1 MEVLLAEDREIRYS
15 SSTMR
20 NLNNDPFVDSLKQ
33 LQDGEVVEA
42 FMRPLREAAQ
52 DWCRDL
58 QYHEGVDDMA
68 FLELGV
74 SRVLKANESGRDF
87 LQYGHD
93 RLDLGIQRSAFFDLF
108 RSNRRLQVLK
118 SAAGG
123 LYRDASRRL
132 DVDLLAEFP
141 ELKGIEVL
149 AGDGHLI
156 QAAAHA
162 ARDTKGRKVAPNA
175 IHLLNIRNGLMFFL
189 APVKGDGSHAHELP
203 AFRHHLP
210 AFLQSNAAGRKA
222 LRETVMLLDMAYT
235 DTAWWS
241 TMKYAKESG
250 ARIVIP
256 AKSNVETIALN
267 DVHFDRDAEVNLGVV
282 SFELVAFNHPDSSTM
297 HKVVYRDPETGQ
309 LFTFLTTAMDLA
321 PGLVALLYLLRWRIE
336 KVFDVFKNKLHEQKA
351 WGNGSICQQVQAHFA
366 CMTHNLI
373 LLFEAGLK
381 SDFGIEPLKLHKKR
395 EQALKNREK
404 KAAERGGSVNP
415 LLYRIR
421 IPTQFSCQLIRSL
434 RNAIDARKRLREH
447 LPVFRNI
454 MEAYI

>member
-1 MEVLLAEDREIRYS
+1 
-15 SSTMR
+15 MR
-20 NLNNDPFVDSLKQ
+20 NLNDDPFIDNLKQ
-33 LQDGEVVEA
+33 LQEGEVVEA
-42 FMRPLREAAQ
+42 FMLPLREAAQ
-52 DWCRDL
+52 DWCKGL
-58 QYHEGVDDMA
+58 QFHEGVDDVG

-74 SRVLKANESGRDF
+74 RRILKANESGRDF
-87 LQYGHD
+87 VQYGHD
-93 RLDLGIQRSAFFDLF
+93 RLDLGIGRSAFFDLF

-118 SAAGG
+118 DAAAGI
-123 LYRDASRRL
+123 YRDASRRL

-162 ARDTKGRKVAPNA
+162 ARDAKGRKVAPKA
-175 IHLLNIRNGLMFFL
+175 IHLLNVRNGLMFFL
-189 APVKGDGSHAHELP
+189 APVQGDGSHAHELP
-203 AFRHHLP
+203 TFRRHLP
-210 AFLQSNAAGRKA
+210 AFLQDNATGRKA
-222 LRETVMLLDMAYT
+222 LRETIMLLDMAYK

-241 TMKYAKESG
+241 GMKYAKQSG
-250 ARIVIP
+250 AKIIIP
-256 AKSNVETIALN
+256 AKTNLETIALN
-267 DVHFDRDAEVNLGVV
+267 DVPFDHDAEVNLGVV
-282 SFELVAFNHPDSSTM
+282 SFELVVFKHPDSSTM

-309 LFTFLTTAMDLA
+309 IFTFLTTAMDLA

-373 LLFEAGLK
+373 LLFQAGLK
-381 SDFGIEPLKLHKKR
+381 RDFGIEPLKLHKKR
-395 EQALKNREK
+395 EKALQDREE

-421 IPTQFSCQLIRSL
+421 IPTHFSCQLIRSL
-434 RNAIDARKRLREH
+434 RNAIDARKRLRDH
-447 LPVFRNI
+447 LPVFKCI
-454 MEAYI
+454 MESYI